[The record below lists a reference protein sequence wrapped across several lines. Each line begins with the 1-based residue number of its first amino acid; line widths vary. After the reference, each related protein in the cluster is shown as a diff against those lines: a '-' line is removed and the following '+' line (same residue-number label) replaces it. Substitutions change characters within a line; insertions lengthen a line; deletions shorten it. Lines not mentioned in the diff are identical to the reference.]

1 MASAKPTQPASL
13 DGPRAQERMAFQLNL
28 RRRGISD
35 QHVLRAMDSVPREIF
50 VDANAIGEAY
60 RDIAL
65 PIACGQ
71 TISQPFVV
79 GYMTEKLRLDP
90 HQRVLEIGTGSGYQ
104 TAILARLAGSVVTV
118 ERYRT
123 LSELAL
129 RRLDRLGCDNVECLV
144 ADGFELPEDL
154 GTFDRILVTAAM
166 ETVQD
171 GLLALLNEQG
181 ILIAPVGPHDGVQKL
196 IRVSKPDGEPV
207 REELLDVR
215 FVPMRRGVARE
226 M

>member
-1 MASAKPTQPASL
+1 MAAAKPTAPIS

-35 QHVLRAMDSVPREIF
+35 QNVLRAMDSVPREMF
-50 VDANAIGEAY
+50 VDANAAHDAY
-60 RDIAL
+60 LDTAL

-79 GYMTEKLRLDP
+79 AYMTEQLRLDGR
-90 HQRVLEIGTGSGYQ
+90 QRVLEIGTGSGYQ
-104 TAILARLAGSVVTV
+104 TAVLARLAHGVVTI

-123 LSELAL
+123 LSELAR

-144 ADGFELPEDL
+144 GDGFAVPEEI

-166 ETVQD
+166 ETLPD
-171 GLLALLNEQG
+171 ALLEVLNEHG
-181 ILIAPVGPHDGVQKL
+181 VLIAPVGPHDGVQKL
-196 IRVSKPDGEPV
+196 VRITKVDGEPV

-215 FVPMRRGVARE
+215 FVPMLAGIARE